1 MRSFA
6 FLFCLTLAL
15 SVSTSAQASSTS
27 TSSPIKI
34 VRCDAQFNYQQVG
47 TPASSYVGYSDGY
60 YPGTPYYWDDPY
72 GLAYYQTPAS
82 SPSRLFID
90 FINVSHKPMKTA
102 VFGLV
107 VSDIMI
113 SEVRDQGTF
122 SPNAEIKR
130 RYGIKP
136 PATPR
141 VKPTCVTLKVEY
153 TDGTSWTLKPLP
165 VAENAMYVKHH

>member
-1 MRSFA
+1 MRSS
-6 FLFCLTLAL
+6 AL
-15 SVSTSAQASSTS
+15 LLLLSFTIGVSSVAQASSTAS
-27 TSSPIKI
+27 TSPIKI
-34 VRCDAQFNYQQVG
+34 VRCDAQFNYQQIG
-47 TPASSYVGYSDGY
+47 APASSYVGYSDGY

-90 FINVSHKPMKTA
+90 FINVTHKTMKSA

-107 VSDIMI
+107 VSDILI

-165 VAENAMYVKHH
+165 VAENAIYIKHH